1 MNYIFLPFGTGI
13 ALLKVMKKWEIN
25 LKLLP
30 LTVLVLLN
38 IHSLSLAGNTAT
50 IMVSATVMARVNQS
64 VTHQESRITVTEMDI
79 KKGFI
84 EIPSATILQIKTN
97 TKNGY
102 VLLFEGG
109 SELFKEVWVTDSGR
123 TVVLSPSGGLI
134 HQSFSG
140 SQLETKELSF
150 RFNLRED
157 IQPGIYPF
165 PFRVKASLL

>member
-1 MNYIFLPFGTGI
+1 MGI
-13 ALLKVMKKWEIN
+13 ALPEVMKKWKNN
-25 LKLLP
+25 LKTLP
-30 LTVLVLLN
+30 FVILVLLN
-38 IHSLSLAGNTAT
+38 IQNLSFAGNTAT

-64 VTHQESRITVTEMDI
+64 VTYQESRITVTEMDI

-140 SQLETKELSF
+140 SQFETKELSF
-150 RFNLRED
+150 RFNLKED
-157 IQPGIYPF
+157 TQPGTYPF
-165 PFRVKASLL
+165 PFRVTASLL